1 MTLPQKRPAESKE
14 APTKRRKAPPT
25 LSQEELNVLVLD
37 AARIAGGEVDLRRH
51 MEEHGV
57 AIIHGVASPAQA
69 ARLQEFARGDL
80 QALLTSAPAEKL
92 PSPNFCQGFKKNGER
107 CRLHSETTGPGM
119 ANRCLP
125 LRMGAKFCK
134 LHLAES
140 AEHEEAG
147 KDFEHRV
154 ELSEWNTTAIR
165 SLGLK
170 GRLHA
175 RGLPQGKFA
184 WACLLLPGV
193 REIFQSLYPGEELVV
208 GLDMPFFTAADQPVT
223 TLHPGAH
230 VDQNTN
236 IVSGRRYQSILYA
249 WPADE
254 NSSCAC
260 RKSPRSLRQPS
271 AGQ

>member
-14 APTKRRKAPPT
+14 VPSQTKRRKAPPI

-92 PSPNFCQGFKKNGER
+92 PSPNFCQGFRKNGER

-125 LRMGAKFCK
+125 LRMGAKCCK
-134 LHLAES
+134 LHLSES
-140 AEHEEAG
+140 AEDKAG

-154 ELSEWNTTAIR
+154 ELTEWNTTAISR
-165 SLGLK
+165 LGLK

-175 RGLPQGKFA
+175 RGLPQGQFA
-184 WACLLLPGV
+184 WACCFFLESARFFNYCTQVSRSSWLALTCPSSLLP
-193 REIFQSLYPGEELVV
+193 ISL
-208 GLDMPFFTAADQPVT
+208 
-223 TLHPGAH
+223 
-230 VDQNTN
+230 
-236 IVSGRRYQSILYA
+236 
-249 WPADE
+249 
-254 NSSCAC
+254 
-260 RKSPRSLRQPS
+260 
-271 AGQ
+271 

>member
-1 MTLPQKRPAESKE
+1 MALPRKRPAESKE
-14 APTKRRKAPPT
+14 APSQTKRRKAPPT
-25 LSQEELNVLVLD
+25 LSQEELNVLALD

-92 PSPNFCQGFKKNGER
+92 PSPNFCQGFRKNGER

-134 LHLAES
+134 LHLAS

-147 KDFEHRV
+147 RDFEHRV
-154 ELSEWNTTAIR
+154 ELKEWNTTSIS

-184 WACLLLPGV
+184 WACRLLPGV
-193 REIFQSLYPGEELVV
+193 REIF
-208 GLDMPFFTAADQPVT
+208 
-223 TLHPGAH
+223 
-230 VDQNTN
+230 
-236 IVSGRRYQSILYA
+236 
-249 WPADE
+249 
-254 NSSCAC
+254 
-260 RKSPRSLRQPS
+260 
-271 AGQ
+271 